1 MVPNVHRPP
10 RFFHFLF
17 HFKMEIFY
25 GPVFCIFVGSQI
37 RPILPCT
44 FHSGPHTTTTTNH
57 KTISAP
63 PRNLGGRPPSATHG
77 RSHPLREGRAAWR
90 RERESR
96 ARAACARSARDHSRL
111 YISRRSGPIS
121 GRSSQDENPKSVMVP
136 NVHRPPRF
144 FHFLFHFK
152 MEIFYGPVFCI
163 FVGSQIRPILPCTFH
178 SGPHTTTTTN
188 HKTISAPPRNLGGR
202 PPSATHGRSHP
213 FATCSGRRA
222 GRARRPALAVR
233 RDRRCRASR
242 PR

>member
-10 RFFHFLF
+10 PIFHFLF

-25 GPVFCIFVGSQI
+25 GPVFCISVGSQI
-37 RPILPCT
+37 RPRLPCT

-63 PRNLGGRPPSATHG
+63 PRNLGGRPPAG
-77 RSHPLREGRAAWR
+77 CCARALRLREGRAAWR

-136 NVHRPPRF
+136 NVHGSPPI

-152 MEIFYGPVFCI
+152 MEIFYGPVSCI
-163 FVGSQIRPILPCTFH
+163 SVGSQNRL
-178 SGPHTTTTTN
+178 N
-188 HKTISAPPRNLGGR
+188 VNY
-202 PPSATHGRSHP
+202 
-213 FATCSGRRA
+213 
-222 GRARRPALAVR
+222 
-233 RDRRCRASR
+233 RASHAGSQHGTTGGWKR
-242 PR
+242 HARSL